1 MPSPGRVEE
10 AIQIGKPTQLLVEG
24 RDQQN
29 FFETFIG
36 HLRCQGIQV
45 QDFGGVD
52 ELGRC
57 LPNLVKLPGFSNV
70 ASLGIVRDA
79 ERNAAAAF
87 RSVQSALRKAG
98 LSVPGALDQP
108 SSGSPAVR
116 VHILPGDSA
125 AGMLETLLCRSFE
138 NEPVKGCIDDFFACV
153 DGLPNSRPVVR
164 RDKARAHAYLATMPE
179 PHVSVGVAAQKRYW
193 DLDHRVFAG
202 IRAFLQ
208 SL

>member
-1 MPSPGRVEE
+1 MPSPRRVEG
-10 AIQIGKPTQLLVEG
+10 AIQIEKPTQLLVEG
-24 RDQQN
+24 KDQKN

-36 HLRCQGIQV
+36 HLRRQDIQV

-52 ELGRC
+52 ELGRF
-57 LPNLVKLPGFSNV
+57 LPGFVKSPGFSNV
-70 ASLGIVRDA
+70 AGLGIVRDA
-79 ERNAAAAF
+79 ERDAAAAF
-87 RSVQSALRKAG
+87 RSVRSALRKAG
-98 LSVPGALDQP
+98 LSVPDAPDRRSG
-108 SSGSPAVR
+108 GSPAVT
-116 VHILPGDSA
+116 VHILPGGGA
-125 AGMLETLLCRSFE
+125 AGMLETLLCLSFE

-153 DGLPNSRPVVR
+153 DGLPNSGPAVR

-193 DLDHRVFAG
+193 ELDHRAFAG

>member
-24 RDQQN
+24 KDQQN

-36 HLRCQGIQV
+36 HLCCQGIQV
-45 QDFGGVD
+45 QDFGGVN
-52 ELGRC
+52 ELGRF
-57 LPNLVKLPGFSNV
+57 LPSLVKLPGFSNV
-70 ASLGIVRDA
+70 VSLGIVRDA
-79 ERNAAAAF
+79 EQDAASAF
-87 RSVQSALRKAG
+87 QSVRSALQKAG
-98 LSVPGALDQP
+98 LSIPDAPDRR
-108 SSGSPAVR
+108 SSGSPAVT
-116 VHILPGDSA
+116 VHILPGGDT

-138 NEPVKGCIDDFFACV
+138 DEPVKGCIDDFFACV

-164 RDKARAHAYLATMPE
+164 RDKARAHAYLAVMPE